1 MLKNKVKAMACM
13 ALLMLFIGWPTA
25 SVAATQCPTQSKPCC
40 KGNDGRSEEPRE
52 PRHGRFSR
60 ERFMQDLRAY
70 ITREAG
76 LTQQEANTL
85 FPLFFEMKAKMHDLQ
100 ERINRS
106 LTNVSR
112 PSANER
118 DCQRTLAEVSH
129 MKAKQQKVEAE
140 FMKRMGKAV
149 SSRKLVRVL
158 VADQNFGRDR
168 FRQMMDARSCGKQ
181 KR

>member
-1 MLKNKVKAMACM
+1 MLKNKVKAVVFM
-13 ALLMLFIGWPTA
+13 ALLVLFAGMPVRLSAA
-25 SVAATQCPTQSKPCC
+25 SQCPSQARPCG
-40 KGNDGRSEEPRE
+40 KDHAPRTEEPRE
-52 PRHGRFSR
+52 PRHDRFSR

-76 LTQQEANTL
+76 LTQQEANAV
-85 FPLFFEMKAKMHDLQ
+85 FPLFFEMKAKLHDVQ

-106 LTNVSR
+106 LGNAARRST
-112 PSANER
+112 NER
-118 DCQRTLAEVSH
+118 DCQRTLNEIQH

-149 SSRKLVRVL
+149 SSQKLVKIL

-168 FRQMMDARSCGKQ
+168 FRQMMDGRSCGKQ

>member
-1 MLKNKVKAMACM
+1 MSNNKVKAVAFM
-13 ALLMLFIGWPTA
+13 ALLMLF
-25 SVAATQCPTQSKPCC
+25 VAMPVRSYAAAQCPSQACPCC
-40 KGNDGRSEEPRE
+40 KDHAPRTEESRE
-52 PRHGRFSR
+52 PRRERFDR

-76 LTQQEANTL
+76 LTQQEANAV
-85 FPLFFEMKAKMHDLQ
+85 FPLLFEMKAKLHDLQ
-100 ERINRS
+100 ERISRS
-106 LTNVSR
+106 LASAAR
-112 PSANER
+112 SANER
-118 DCQRTLAEVSH
+118 DCQRTLNEVQH

-149 SSRKLVRVL
+149 SSRKLVKVL

-168 FRQMMDARSCGKQ
+168 FRQMMDGRSCGKQ

>member
-1 MLKNKVKAMACM
+1 MLKNKVQALCSVL
-13 ALLMLFIGWPTA
+13 LLMLLVCMPMAA
-25 SVAATQCPTQSKPCC
+25 SAVSQCPSQARPCC
-40 KGNDGRSEEPRE
+40 KDQAPRTEEPRE
-52 PRHGRFSR
+52 PRRERFDR

-70 ITREAG
+70 ITREAS
-76 LTQQEANTL
+76 LTQQEANAV
-85 FPLFFEMKAKMHDLQ
+85 FALFFEMKAKLHDIQ

-106 LTNVSR
+106 LAR
-112 PSANER
+112 AARSANER
-118 DCQRTLAEVSH
+118 DCQRTLNEIQH

-149 SSRKLVRVL
+149 SSRKLVKVL

-168 FRQMMDARSCGKQ
+168 FRQMMDGRSCGKP

>member
-13 ALLMLFIGWPTA
+13 ALLMLFIVLPMSSAAA
-25 SVAATQCPTQSKPCC
+25 SQSPSQPMPCC
-40 KGNDGRSEEPRE
+40 KDRAPHTDGPRE
-52 PRHGRFSR
+52 PRHDRFSR

-70 ITREAG
+70 ITREAS
-76 LTQQEANTL
+76 LTQQEANAL
-85 FPLFFEMKAKMHDLQ
+85 FPLFFEMKAKMHDMQ

-106 LTNVSR
+106 LGR
-112 PSANER
+112 AARSANER
-118 DCQRTLAEVSH
+118 DCQRTLTEISH
-129 MKAKQQKVEAE
+129 MKAKQQKLEAD

-149 SSRKLVRVL
+149 SSRKLVKVL

>member
-1 MLKNKVKAMACM
+1 MLKNKVKTMASM
-13 ALLMLFIGWPTA
+13 ALLLLFIGWPTS

-40 KGNDGRSEEPRE
+40 KGNGVRSDEPRE
-52 PRHGRFSR
+52 PRHERFSR

-76 LTQQEANTL
+76 LSQQEANAV

-106 LTNVSR
+106 LGNAARRS
-112 PSANER
+112 SNER
-118 DCQRTLAEVSH
+118 DCQRTLNEMTH
-129 MKAKQQKVEAE
+129 MKAKQQKLEAD
-140 FMKRMGKAV
+140 FMKRMAKTV
-149 SSRKLVRVL
+149 SSQKLVKIL

-168 FRQMMDARSCGKQ
+168 FRQMMDGRSCGRQ